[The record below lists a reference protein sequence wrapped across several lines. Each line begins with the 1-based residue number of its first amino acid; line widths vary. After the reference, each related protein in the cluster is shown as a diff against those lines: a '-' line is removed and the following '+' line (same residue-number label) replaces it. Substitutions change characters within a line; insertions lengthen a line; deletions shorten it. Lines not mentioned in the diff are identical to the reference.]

1 MAAEQT
7 QRAAEVPVVEEVVVK
22 AAEETAEV
30 AIVETVE
37 KGDDCNADADAD
49 VVKEKEETV
58 DPEKK
63 ALDELKELIVA
74 ALAAH
79 EFSKPAPVPAPVKAV
94 VDEEKKEED
103 QTAKT
108 ETVAEEVE
116 KEKPGEEV
124 AVEAKAVQLEKLET
138 PEKEAE
144 PKVSVPLSVALAEE
158 EKKDSGPAAEEKKES
173 APAAAEEKETAPVGE
188 ECKEKGEGEEDN
200 SVPAVPEEV
209 FIWGIPLIGGG
220 EKSDT
225 LLKKFL
231 VARDFKVKETLA
243 MIKNTVIW
251 RKEFGIE
258 SLLTEDLG
266 VPELERVVF
275 SDGFDKEGHPVCYNV
290 YGEFQDKDLYQKV
303 FGDEEKR
310 KNFLR
315 WRVQLLEKQIR
326 EKLDFSSNGV
336 STMVQVTDLKNSP
349 GPAKK
354 ELRQATRQALS
365 ILQDNYPEFV
375 ATQVFINVPWWY
387 LAFNRMIAPL
397 FTPRT
402 KSKFVF
408 SGPSKSA
415 DTLFK

>member
-1 MAAEQT
+1 MAAEQSQT
-7 QRAAEVPVVEEVVVK
+7 ATEVVPSTTVKEAPTVEDVAKATASVETTEVPVVE
-22 AAEETAEV
+22 TTEV
-30 AIVETVE
+30 AVVETSV
-37 KGDDCNADADAD
+37 KSDDAD
-49 VVKEKEETV
+49 VVKEETV

-74 ALAAH
+74 ALANH
-79 EFSKPAPVPAPVKAV
+79 EFSKPVPPPEPAPVKEV
-94 VDEEKKEED
+94 VDEEKKVD
-103 QTAKT
+103 
-108 ETVAEEVE
+108 TVAEEKSPVDLEAEKPKEVVE
-116 KEKPGEEV
+116 K
-124 AVEAKAVQLEKLET
+124 
-138 PEKEAE
+138 KEAE
-144 PKVSVPLSVALAEE
+144 SKVSVPLSVALAEE
-158 EKKDSGPAAEEKKES
+158 VEKKAIPA
-173 APAAAEEKETAPVGE
+173 VE
-188 ECKEKGEGEEDN
+188 ECKEKEEVAEEKSTPD
-200 SVPAVPEEV
+200 VPEEV

-225 LLKKFL
+225 LLMKFL
-231 VARDFKVKETLA
+231 VARDLKVKETLS

-326 EKLDFSSNGV
+326 EKLDFSPNGV

-375 ATQVFINVPWWY
+375 AKQVFINVPWWY